1 MSPKML
7 LLFDKMTTETALDI
21 LFGNFFV
28 GVVFHEKK
36 DSD

>member
-1 MSPKML
+1 
-7 LLFDKMTTETALDI
+7 MTTETALDI

-36 DSD
+36 DSDWANF